1 MPKILPLLYNL
12 LSVLR
17 TLLLYVNSS
26 ELCFHVQSFWMDN
39 QTGKAQNKEAIALDG
54 NSVPLYDRGYALG
67 LTLAGGSSNQEG

>member
-1 MPKILPLLYNL
+1 MPKILPFLYNFTQ
-12 LSVLR
+12 R
-17 TLLLYVNSS
+17 TLLYVNSS
-26 ELCFHVQSFWMDN
+26 ELCVHVQSFWMDN

>member
-1 MPKILPLLYNL
+1 MPKILPFLYNFTQ
-12 LSVLR
+12 R
-17 TLLLYVNSS
+17 TLLYVNSS

-39 QTGKAQNKEAIALDG
+39 QTAKAQNKEAIALDG